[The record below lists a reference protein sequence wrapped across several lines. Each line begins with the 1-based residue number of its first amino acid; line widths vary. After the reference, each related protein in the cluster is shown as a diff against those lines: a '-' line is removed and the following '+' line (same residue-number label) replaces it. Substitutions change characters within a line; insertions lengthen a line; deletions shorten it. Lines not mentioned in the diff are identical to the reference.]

1 MLHWQQKRSICI
13 WLKLQIKQWSRKL
26 IEFYISSDW
35 DSIYLFIMTRKHNPH
50 FNGSDLSDP
59 ASLQGGHSKAISG
72 CEDQAGVEEGPLVD
86 DQYVVLDLV
95 AQLGLEVTQLLLQDS
110 QRWHDNG
117 LWPQGAAWLHVVI
130 EPVQGEMWAEL
141 RAKFPYKSQSHS
153 TSEFSLKLP
162 GLHSEPKTHAR
173 YWTC

>member
-1 MLHWQQKRSICI
+1 
-13 WLKLQIKQWSRKL
+13 
-26 IEFYISSDW
+26 
-35 DSIYLFIMTRKHNPH
+35 MTRKHNPH

-86 DQYVVLDLV
+86 DQYVVLDLM

-117 LWPQGAAWLHVVI
+117 LRPQGAAWLHVVI
-130 EPVQGEMWAEL
+130 EPVQGETWAEL

-162 GLHSEPKTHAR
+162 GLHSEPKTHAVLNVLIFACVWSSFQAR
-173 YWTC
+173 FGRPSKNKRR

>member
-1 MLHWQQKRSICI
+1 MAQT
-13 WLKLQIKQWSRKL
+13 QIKQWSRKL

-35 DSIYLFIMTRKHNPH
+35 DSIYYDQKKLRNPH
-50 FNGSDLSDP
+50 FNGSDISDP

-72 CEDQAGVEEGPLVD
+72 CEDQAGAEEGRSVD

-117 LWPQGAAWLHVVI
+117 LRPQGAAWLHVVI
-130 EPVQGEMWAEL
+130 EPVQGQMWAEL

-153 TSEFSLKLP
+153 TSEFES
-162 GLHSEPKTHAR
+162 KTSWIAFR
-173 YWTC
+173 A